1 MSTSST
7 GHAATTPP
15 IHIAPSILAA
25 DWTELGAAVE
35 VVVNGGADAIHVDVM
50 DGHFVPELTFGRQM
64 VAAIRTHTSL
74 PLDLHLM
81 VLNPERHIAPMIAA
95 GADQVTVHLET
106 APEPDTLRRVLG
118 MIRAGGARAGVA
130 LRPLTPAQLLTGLWD
145 ALDTVLVMT
154 VEPGYAGQPF
164 QADLLPK
171 VRALARQAAEQPVPC
186 RSSPLTAVLT
196 PTRHPQVTAAG
207 ATFLVAG
214 FAVYS
219 TPDPATAITTLRA
232 AAERGAAQATR

>member
-50 DGHFVPELTFGRQM
+50 DGHFVPELTFGQQM

-171 VRALARQAAEQPVPC
+171 VRALARQAAEQPVP
-186 RSSPLTAVLT
+186 PIIAVDGGIDAHTA
-196 PTRHPQVTAAG
+196 PQVTAAG

-232 AAERGAAQATR
+232 AAQRGAAQATR

>member
-1 MSTSST
+1 MNTSST

-171 VRALARQAAEQPVPC
+171 VRALARQAAEQPVP
-186 RSSPLTAVLT
+186 PIIAVDGGIDTHTA
-196 PTRHPQVTAAG
+196 PQVTAAG

>member
-171 VRALARQAAEQPVPC
+171 VRALARQAAEQPVP
-186 RSSPLTAVLT
+186 PIIAVDGGIDAHTA
-196 PTRHPQVTAAG
+196 PQVTAAG

>member
-171 VRALARQAAEQPVPC
+171 VRALARQAAEQPVP
-186 RSSPLTAVLT
+186 PIIAVDGGIDAHTA
-196 PTRHPQVTAAG
+196 PQVTAAG

-232 AAERGAAQATR
+232 AAQRGAAQATR